1 MKVVVIMR
9 LKNSYFFTLR
19 EDVKDEE
26 SRSGN
31 LLVRSGMI
39 KKTSAGIYMLLPLG
53 LRVMENLKV
62 IIREE
67 MNKKGALELSMPLL
81 INEEVFNISGRKD
94 SFGGEM
100 FSLRDRNDK
109 KYALGPTHEEL
120 FTIAAKS
127 MVKSYKDL
135 PFNLYQIG
143 NKYRD
148 ELRPRYGLIRV
159 REFVMKDAYS
169 FDKDK
174 KENDESY
181 MKMKE
186 AYKNIFDRCKLNY
199 LICEAD
205 TGAMGGEL
213 SEEFQAITSIGEDEI
228 ASCSCSYAKNIE
240 LASNYI
246 NTKSN
251 KEKELEKE
259 IVATKD
265 AKTIDEVCEFLNLDK
280 NKSVKTLIY
289 KLINK
294 DEYVMVLISG
304 EDELNEKK
312 LEKFVNDEIEMASVE
327 AIYNICKSK
336 PGSLGPIGVNIK
348 VIADEKVK
356 YMKNFCIG
364 ANKEGYHYINV
375 NLKDFNVY
383 EFTDLR
389 KVKENDLC
397 PKCKK
402 KLKITKGIEIGNI
415 FKLGTKYSE
424 AFDLTYLDEENKRQT
439 VLMGCYGIGLGRVI
453 ASVIE
458 QHNDTSGI
466 IWPMELAPFKVAIV
480 IGNTKD
486 EKQVKIANRLY
497 EELNKENISVI
508 LDDRDER
515 VGVKFKDMDLIGIP
529 LRVTVGKNIKED
541 LVEFKKREEKEFNL
555 IKVSKIIETIKKY
568 L

>member
-1 MKVVVIMR
+1 MK

-19 EDVKDEE
+19 ENVKDEE
-26 SRSGN
+26 SISGN

-39 KKTSAGIYMLLPLG
+39 KKTASGIYMFLPLG
-53 LRVMENLKV
+53 LKVMENLKC

-67 MNKKGALELSMPLL
+67 MNNKGALELSMPLL
-81 INEEVFNISGRKD
+81 INEEVFDISGRKN

-100 FSLRDRNDK
+100 FSLKDRNNK

-120 FTIAAKS
+120 FTIAAKN

-228 ASCSCSYAKNIE
+228 ASCSCGYAKNAE
-240 LASNYI
+240 LATNYFEAYDDEEEK
-246 NTKSN
+246 TK
-251 KEKELEKE
+251 EE
-259 IVATKD
+259 VYTGD
-265 AKTIDEVCEFLNLDK
+265 AKTIDEVCEYLNLDK
-280 NKSVKTLIY
+280 SKSVKTLIY

-294 DEYVMVLISG
+294 DEYIMVLING

-312 LEKFVNDEIEMASVE
+312 LENVINDEIEMASTE

-348 VIADEKVK
+348 VIADEKLK
-356 YMKNFCIG
+356 SMKNFCVG

-375 NLKDFNVY
+375 NLEDFNVY
-383 EFTDLR
+383 KFTDLR

-397 PKCKK
+397 PICKN

-424 AFDLTYLDEENKRQT
+424 AFDLTYLDEKNKRQI
-439 VLMGCYGIGLGRVI
+439 VLMGCYGIGLGRTI
-453 ASVIE
+453 ASVVE
-458 QHNDTSGI
+458 QHHDTSGI

-486 EKQVKIANRLY
+486 EKQALVANKLY
-497 EELNKENISVI
+497 EQLNKENISVA

-529 LRVTVGKNIKED
+529 LRITVGKNINED
-541 LVEFKKREEKEFNL
+541 LVEFKLREEKEFRL
-555 IKVSKIIETIKKY
+555 IKLDKTLETIKKY

>member
-1 MKVVVIMR
+1 
-9 LKNSYFFTLR
+9 
-19 EDVKDEE
+19 
-26 SRSGN
+26 
-31 LLVRSGMI
+31 
-39 KKTSAGIYMLLPLG
+39 
-53 LRVMENLKV
+53 
-62 IIREE
+62 
-67 MNKKGALELSMPLL
+67 
-81 INEEVFNISGRKD
+81 
-94 SFGGEM
+94 
-100 FSLRDRNDK
+100 
-109 KYALGPTHEEL
+109 
-120 FTIAAKS
+120 
-127 MVKSYKDL
+127 
-135 PFNLYQIG
+135 
-143 NKYRD
+143 
-148 ELRPRYGLIRV
+148 
-159 REFVMKDAYS
+159 
-169 FDKDK
+169 
-174 KENDESY
+174 
-181 MKMKE
+181 
-186 AYKNIFDRCKLNY
+186 
-199 LICEAD
+199 
-205 TGAMGGEL
+205 
-213 SEEFQAITSIGEDEI
+213 
-228 ASCSCSYAKNIE
+228 
-240 LASNYI
+240 
-246 NTKSN
+246 
-251 KEKELEKE
+251 
-259 IVATKD
+259 
-265 AKTIDEVCEFLNLDK
+265 
-280 NKSVKTLIY
+280 
-289 KLINK
+289 
-294 DEYVMVLISG
+294 
-304 EDELNEKK
+304 
-312 LEKFVNDEIEMASVE
+312 
-327 AIYNICKSK
+327 
-336 PGSLGPIGVNIK
+336 
-348 VIADEKVK
+348 
-356 YMKNFCIG
+356 MKNFCVG

-424 AFDLTYLDEENKRQT
+424 GFDLTYLDKENKRQT